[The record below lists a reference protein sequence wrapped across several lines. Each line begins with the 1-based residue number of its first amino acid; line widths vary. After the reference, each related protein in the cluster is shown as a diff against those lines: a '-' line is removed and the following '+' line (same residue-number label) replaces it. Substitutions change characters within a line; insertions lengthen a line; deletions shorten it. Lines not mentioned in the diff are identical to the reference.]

1 MELIKKNYLHGCAN
15 ITGGGLV
22 SNIERI
28 IPDNLSANLNLKT
41 IKVNKIFKW
50 LKNNN
55 ISEREMIK
63 TFNCGIGF
71 CLVIDSKN
79 LKKIQNHFS
88 KVYKPYVIGKI
99 IKYNKKTKVNGKIN
113 WK

>member
-1 MELIKKNYLHGCAN
+1 
-15 ITGGGLV
+15 
-22 SNIERI
+22 
-28 IPDNLSANLNLKT
+28 
-41 IKVNKIFKW
+41 
-50 LKNNN
+50 
-55 ISEREMIK
+55 MIK